1 MNRPADLVEQATA
14 MGATFELTTNGVK
27 VSRRE
32 GPLPSDL
39 LEELRKHKDEI
50 RRELARCQCEDVY
63 SHPDQRDY
71 ELMELVRR
79 VEEEGY
85 ELLWSNVL
93 NDLVAFH
100 RDDVDPAEIP
110 AGFVP
115 YSDDELRYM
124 FGNDGARLLPGTL
137 RLIHATNRAGT
148 STMDSAEDEGRAA
161 EDEHHRI

>member
-1 MNRPADLVEQATA
+1 MNRPADLVKQAKA

-50 RRELARCQCEDVY
+50 RAELAKRRFR
-63 SHPDQRDY
+63 PAFPNADQLDD
-71 ELMELVRR
+71 EKTELVRR

-85 ELLWSNVL
+85 VLLWCEVL
-93 NDLVAFH
+93 RDLVAFH
-100 RDDVDPAEIP
+100 RSDVDPATIP

-115 YSDDELRYM
+115 YSNDELRHLLRE
-124 FGNDGARLLPGTL
+124 DGVSLSADAL
-137 RLIHATNRAGT
+137 RLIHKAKKVGAIVSERK
-148 STMDSAEDEGRAA
+148 EE
-161 EDEHHRI
+161 